1 MKFQT
6 PNDPQCLESD
16 PLRPETRAQAPR
28 AICCGL
34 TILALFYTPCLQA
47 EDDPFET
54 SKLDTP
60 SWQIVE
66 TTDEMTDTKSYLIGT
81 SGTKVEDGY
90 LAYRPDLIVRIQP
103 LKKPKSGKM
112 KYTSDVMISFSDWDG
127 IRRDGCELVQRYDKR
142 KPLTETWLA
151 STDRR
156 AAFAPDSAKMIRRL
170 NVTTNL
176 TVRWETTLGKIRT
189 STFNVQGFKETLDEV
204 TRRFAKK

>member
-1 MKFQT
+1 MKSQT
-6 PNDPQCLESD
+6 PKNP
-16 PLRPETRAQAPR
+16 RPDAREKAPR
-28 AICCGL
+28 AICYVLPLLSLFCAPGL
-34 TILALFYTPCLQA
+34 HA

-54 SKLDTP
+54 SKLETP

-66 TTDEMTDTKSYLIGT
+66 TTDEMTDKKSYIIGT

-90 LAYRPDLIVRIQP
+90 LAYRPDLIVRIRP
-103 LKKPKSGKM
+103 LKKSKSGKM

-127 IRRDGCELVQRYDKR
+127 IRRDGCEMVQRYDKR
-142 KPLTETWLA
+142 KPLAETWSA
-151 STDRR
+151 STSRH

-189 STFNVQGFKETLDEV
+189 STFNVQGFKESLDEV
-204 TRRFAKK
+204 TCRFAKE